1 MTEKNRKLYDMIK
14 ENQSLDTIKKELQ
27 LTEKQIYRRV
37 RTLIETGIR
46 IDRNFYIDGHYQY
59 KTPEGSIPNY
69 FELYTD
75 SLKNE
80 FLMISDTHFAHQLES
95 IESLYA
101 CYEYAKDHHIHTIF
115 HAGDLIAGE
124 KKKHVWESLTNVLD
138 QLDYVVNVYP
148 QDPTIMNYI
157 VFGNHDHISNSKIE
171 IKNFLEHY
179 RSDFVGLD
187 FTTQLIKINHA
198 WFRMNHMRKVKLQ
211 KEDYITFNGHF
222 HHYGLTIE
230 NDKISCTVPT
240 LSNIS
245 TSTIRTPSMLH
256 VIFDETNQLSV
267 EIKQIAFTP
276 KPVVKVSAKIPI
288 DAIDTYNQ
296 RLEKHYKIKKR

>member
-1 MTEKNRKLYDMIK
+1 MTEQNRKLYDMIK

-80 FLMISDTHFAHQLES
+80 FLMISDTHFAHRLES

-115 HAGDLIAGE
+115 HAGDLIEGE
-124 KKKHVWESLTNVLD
+124 KYQCVQETLTNVLD

-157 VFGNHDHISNSKIE
+157 VFGNHDNMSNSKIE

-179 RSDFVGLD
+179 RSDFVGLG
-187 FTTQLIKINHA
+187 FETKLIKINHA
-198 WFRMNHMRKVKLQ
+198 WFRMNHMRKIKIQ
-211 KEDYITFNGHF
+211 EEDYITFNGHF

-230 NDKISCTVPT
+230 NDKISCMVPT
-240 LSNIS
+240 LSNNS
-245 TSTIRTPSMLH
+245 KFKQPPSMLH

-276 KPVVKVSAKIPI
+276 EPVVKVSARIPI

-296 RLEKHYKIKKR
+296 RLEKYYKIKKR